1 MCLRCH
7 GDMRALVMS
16 VGLNCLK
23 LRQTEKGK
31 MNISYNSNN
40 KEECP
45 IVVFDNNVW
54 GRMSEGHIFN
64 LFEIKRRYSFRYF
77 LTSVNCIE
85 TFVRDSVEQRRKQL
99 QTMLRLC
106 WDTSPVSYNI
116 FSPEEEFV
124 KKLGLH
130 EFIDSAW
137 TVQGL
142 LKNIRTLVLSQGDVD
157 VRHYKEVKRT
167 DSESYYEHLYKGQL
181 PARRRDRSED
191 DVRNWIYLVLT
202 YFLAIRPLYTYFL
215 SLSDEDKNSFVNIAI
230 EKLQEERMPGRLL
243 CLYISEENH
252 SDFPKDEGDIYDILQ
267 YILPQG
273 VSNRILIT
281 NETMLLKI
289 KSDTCTL
296 DTFLSEYK
304 T

>member
-1 MCLRCH
+1 M
-7 GDMRALVMS
+7 D
-16 VGLNCLK
+16 
-23 LRQTEKGK
+23 
-31 MNISYNSNN
+31 ISYNPNN
-40 KEECP
+40 KKECP

-54 GRMSEGHIFN
+54 GRMSEENICN

-77 LTSVNCIE
+77 MTSINCVE
-85 TFVRDSVEQRRKQL
+85 AFVRDSVDKRRKQL

-142 LKNIRTLVLSQGDVD
+142 LKNISTTVMYQGEVD
-157 VRHYKEVKRT
+157 VSHYKELKRT
-167 DSESYYEHLYKGQL
+167 DGNSYYEELYKGQL
-181 PARRRDRSED
+181 PARRRVRSED

-202 YFLAIRPLYTYFL
+202 YFLAIRPLYTYFI
-215 SLSDEDKNSFVNIAI
+215 SLNDEEKNNFIAVVI
-230 EKLQEERMPGRLL
+230 EKLQEEGMPGRLL
-243 CLYISEENH
+243 CLYISEEGY

-267 YILPQG
+267 YMLPQCII
-273 VSNRILIT
+273 NRIMVT
-281 NETMLLKI
+281 KENMLLKI
-289 KSDTCTL
+289 KRDTCTL
-296 DTFLSEYK
+296 DTFLSDY
-304 T
+304 TT